1 MAITRSREAF
11 NALRFLFLLE
21 IDFQRRARSASVGPM
36 ESAELHAS
44 FAIQHGYERRLAQA
58 RGATATDFDR
68 LFEEL
73 TPTADPEDV
82 LRAAGLLRSI
92 LNL

>member
-1 MAITRSREAF
+1 MATTRSSDSF
-11 NALRFLFLLE
+11 NALKLLFLLE
-21 IDFQRRARSASVGPM
+21 IDFQRRARCVSVGSM

-44 FAIQHGYERRLAQA
+44 FAIQHGYELRLIEA
-58 RGATATDFDR
+58 RGASAADLDR
-68 LFEEL
+68 LSEEL